1 MKFKSNFCWRL
12 CGLSCRAHNCCSAR
26 ITLRPP
32 CAYIAKLQKMLMTK
46 LCSEKSPI
54 IIYYS
59 YIITLLS
66 ARYHDIFEFPHFCS
80 ATIIWGE
87 TLTLK
92 MIMVGIRAQ
101 CYLQAQYVNHLHYTF
116 NEFNIVYCA
125 SLKLLTSIEHCMQ
138 CVSIVNSVYYMCFI
152 LWLIIVVMSYITTIM
167 ILLLIEPL
175 NLIMRPSTTNHPYV
189 KTYHI

>member
-1 MKFKSNFCWRL
+1 
-12 CGLSCRAHNCCSAR
+12 
-26 ITLRPP
+26 
-32 CAYIAKLQKMLMTK
+32 MTK

-125 SLKLLTSIEHCMQ
+125 SLKLLTSIEHCMH
-138 CVSIVNSVYYMCFI
+138 CVSTVYSVYCMCF
-152 LWLIIVVMSYITTIM
+152 TI
-167 ILLLIEPL
+167 
-175 NLIMRPSTTNHPYV
+175 
-189 KTYHI
+189 